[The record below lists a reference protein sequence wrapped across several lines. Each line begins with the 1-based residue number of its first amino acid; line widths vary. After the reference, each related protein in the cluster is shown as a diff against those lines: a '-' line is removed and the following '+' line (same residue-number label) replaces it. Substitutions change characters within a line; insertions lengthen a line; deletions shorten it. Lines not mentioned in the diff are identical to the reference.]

1 MENVKLLESLV
12 SRNFV
17 YLYIYSFDCIVVAKP
32 FWFILRINIVHT
44 VILTFLWQISY
55 IPCLYIVYVTRLA
68 IFVAKKSKLLYLL
81 LQYIVCWNYW
91 SIWCYVTF
99 LFRYFSVWRFCLE
112 LNQVWDRIFRS
123 IYQRCSCIKIRF
135 LERIVG
141 IRYRCINMFVY

>member
-1 MENVKLLESLV
+1 MYRQTGSQKTNNCPRYSKKKKGFDGECQIAWKFSFKKLCL
-12 SRNFV
+12 F
-17 YLYIYSFDCIVVAKP
+17 IYSFDCIVVANP

-99 LFRYFSVWRFCLE
+99 FIQIFQCLE
-112 LNQVWDRIFRS
+112 VLFGVKPSLR
-123 IYQRCSCIKIRF
+123 
-135 LERIVG
+135 
-141 IRYRCINMFVY
+141 

>member
-1 MENVKLLESLV
+1 MCTDRQALKKRTTVPDIVKKKRALMENVKLLESLV

-68 IFVAKKSKLLYLL
+68 IFVAKMSLI
-81 LQYIVCWNYW
+81 IVLVITVY
-91 SIWCYVTF
+91 S
-99 LFRYFSVWRFCLE
+99 LLE
-112 LNQVWDRIFRS
+112 LLVYLMLCDIFYSDISVFGGFVWS
-123 IYQRCSCIKIRF
+123 
-135 LERIVG
+135 
-141 IRYRCINMFVY
+141 

>member
-1 MENVKLLESLV
+1 MYRQTGSQKTNNCSRYSKKKKGALMENVKLLESLV

-68 IFVAKKSKLLYLL
+68 IFVAKMSLI
-81 LQYIVCWNYW
+81 IVLVITVY
-91 SIWCYVTF
+91 S
-99 LFRYFSVWRFCLE
+99 LLE
-112 LNQVWDRIFRS
+112 LLVYLMLCDIFYSDISVFGGFVWS
-123 IYQRCSCIKIRF
+123 
-135 LERIVG
+135 
-141 IRYRCINMFVY
+141 

>member
-1 MENVKLLESLV
+1 MYRQTGSQKTNNCPRYSKKKRALMENVKLLESLV

-68 IFVAKKSKLLYLL
+68 IFVAKKSNLLYLL

-99 LFRYFSVWRFCLE
+99 FIQIFQCLE
-112 LNQVWDRIFRS
+112 VLFGVKPSLR
-123 IYQRCSCIKIRF
+123 
-135 LERIVG
+135 
-141 IRYRCINMFVY
+141 

>member
-1 MENVKLLESLV
+1 MCTDRQALKKRTTVPDIVKKKGALMENVKLLESLV

-68 IFVAKKSKLLYLL
+68 IFVAKMSLI
-81 LQYIVCWNYW
+81 IVLVITVY
-91 SIWCYVTF
+91 S
-99 LFRYFSVWRFCLE
+99 LLE
-112 LNQVWDRIFRS
+112 LLVYLMLCDIFYSDISVFGGFVWS
-123 IYQRCSCIKIRF
+123 
-135 LERIVG
+135 
-141 IRYRCINMFVY
+141 

>member
-68 IFVAKKSKLLYLL
+68 IFVAKMSLI
-81 LQYIVCWNYW
+81 IVLVITVY
-91 SIWCYVTF
+91 S
-99 LFRYFSVWRFCLE
+99 LLE
-112 LNQVWDRIFRS
+112 LLVCLMLCDIFYSDISVFGGFVWS
-123 IYQRCSCIKIRF
+123 
-135 LERIVG
+135 
-141 IRYRCINMFVY
+141 